1 MKFEKGNKIGN
12 RFKPG
17 ESGNPSGKPR
27 KFSLVIGDIPQDAQ
41 IEIYRRLHKAISMG
55 SIEEASK
62 YLRSEA
68 AALGEY
74 GVVLQ
79 VAIRALNGNNGWQ
92 ALNDILDRL
101 FGKARQATDL
111 TISGAADERSVIEI
125 RSRNEREGGDI

>member
-1 MKFEKGNKIGN
+1 MFEKGHEYGN
-12 RFKPG
+12 RFKKG
-17 ESGNPSGKPR
+17 ESGNPKGRPK
-27 KFSLVIGDIPQDAQ
+27 KLALVIGDIPQDAQ
-41 IEIYRRLHKAISMG
+41 VKIYRVLHQSISMG

-62 YLRSEA
+62 YLKTEA

-79 VAIRALNGNNGWQ
+79 VAIRALNGNQGWQ